1 MHTMGSPASTHT
13 ELRAPTLDDLEPVV
27 ELLNAESLR
36 LTGSRDCDVDAI
48 HGWWTQPPPFDLVED
63 VVLVERDGAI
73 VGYGDVGDQANE
85 GTVFWLDVR
94 GEQFEQLVLE
104 LTRRARAKAAP
115 EAVVRATVA
124 AADADGARTLER
136 LGYAPIRS
144 SYKMSMELGGRS
156 FDPSFPAGTAVRSAV
171 EGEDEELLHD
181 LNERT
186 FADHWGFMSTPYA
199 EWLHWLRALGKP
211 DPSLWFVA
219 TIDGQHAG
227 LALCRPSESGDPDSG
242 WVSTLGV
249 LPAFRGRGL
258 GTALLQHAC
267 AEFQRR
273 GLARAGLGVDAENVS
288 GAVRLYERVGMQVVR
303 KQDTW
308 ERPL

>member
-1 MHTMGSPASTHT
+1 MGTSASTRS

-48 HGWWTQPPPFDLVED
+48 RGWWTQPPPFDLRVD
-63 VVLVERDGAI
+63 VILAERDAAI
-73 VGYGDVGDQANE
+73 VGYGDLGDQANE
-85 GTVFWLDVR
+85 GTVLWLDVR
-94 GEQFEQLVLE
+94 GEQFEQLIVE

-115 EAVVRATVA
+115 GAVVRATVEA
-124 AADADGARTLER
+124 NDTDGAGTLER

-144 SYKMSMELGGRS
+144 SYKMSMELGDRS
-156 FDPSFPAGTAVRSAV
+156 FEPVVPAGAVVRSAV
-171 EGEDEELLHD
+171 EGHDEELLHD

-186 FADHWGFMSTPYA
+186 FADHWGFMPTPYA
-199 EWLHWLRALGKP
+199 EWVHWVCAFGKP
-211 DPSLWFVA
+211 DPALWFIA
-219 TIDGQHAG
+219 TVDGEDAG
-227 LALCRPSESGDPDSG
+227 LAICRPSESGDPDSG

-249 LPAFRGRGL
+249 LPPFRGRGL
-258 GTALLQHAC
+258 GTALLQHAFS
-267 AEFQRR
+267 EFHRR

-288 GAVRLYERVGMQVVR
+288 GAVRLYERVGMRVVR

>member
-1 MHTMGSPASTHT
+1 MSAEQVADTI
-13 ELRAPTLDDLEPVV
+13 LRAPTLDDLEPVV

-36 LTGSRDCDVDAI
+36 LTGSRDCDADAI
-48 HGWWTQPPPFDLVED
+48 RGWWTQPPPFDLVED
-63 VVLVERDGAI
+63 VVLAERDGAI
-73 VGYGDVGDQANE
+73 VGYGDLGDQAHK

-94 GEQFEQLVLE
+94 GDQFEQLVVE

-115 EAVVRATVA
+115 GAVVRATVEA
-124 AADADGARTLER
+124 NDTDGAQTLEK

-144 SYKMSMELGGRS
+144 SYKMSMELAGRT
-156 FDPSFPAGTAVRSAV
+156 FEPSFPAGTVVRSAV
-171 EGEDEELLHD
+171 QGEDEELLHD

-186 FADHWGFMSTPYA
+186 FADHWGFMPTPFA

-211 DPSLWFVA
+211 DPTLWFVA
-219 TIDGQHAG
+219 TIGDEHAG

-267 AEFQRR
+267 DEFRRR